1 MRGKNE
7 GSIYEVPGKGW
18 RCQISLGY
26 DKNGRPKR
34 KVIQRQTQA
43 AVRVELTR
51 LMGKKDNNRPITTDK
66 RTVEQFL
73 KEWLEVH
80 VKPTLGPLTYRGYE
94 STTRLHIIPAIGRI
108 RLDQLSGRD
117 VQVALN
123 KATAKGLNATAV
135 KNINANLKTAL
146 KTAID
151 WQYVDRN
158 AAKDAKPPKQ
168 KKKFKARPLRTAE
181 ADLLLNAIKGHR
193 YEAMIF
199 LGLMMGLRRGEVAG
213 LCWSDF
219 EYNLDFTSA
228 RLRVQHS
235 LRRIP
240 KGGQVLAGVKTADSE
255 ATVPIPRLCIDAL
268 LRRQVIQEQE
278 RIKAGPKWKQDGDFV
293 FTSRYGARVVI
304 EELSR
309 ELDKA
314 LALANLPHIRFHDL
328 RHSTAS
334 LLLAKGVHM
343 KIVQEIMRHSNF
355 QITMDTYSHLLP
367 SALDGAAETMNDIF
381 TDHRKSTLPSTL
393 PSKAQTIQ

>member
-7 GSIYEVPGKGW
+7 GSIYHVPGVGW
-18 RCQISLGY
+18 RCQISLGF

-51 LMGKKDNNRPITTDK
+51 LMGKKDNNRRVTSDK

-73 KEWLEVH
+73 NEWLEVH
-80 VKPTLGPLTYRGYE
+80 VKPNLEPLTGRGYE
-94 STTRLHIIPAIGRI
+94 STTRLHIIPALGRI
-108 RLDQLSGRD
+108 RLDQLSGKD

-123 KATAKGLNATAV
+123 KATAKGLSATTV
-135 KNINANLKTAL
+135 KNICANLKTAL
-146 KTAID
+146 TTAKA

-158 AAKDAKPPKQ
+158 VAMDAKPPKQ
-168 KKKFKARPLRTAE
+168 VKFKARPLRTAE
-181 ADLLLNAIKGHR
+181 ADRLLDAIKGHR

-199 LGLMMGLRRGEVAG
+199 LGLMLGLRRGEVAG

-219 EYNLDFTSA
+219 VYNLDFNQA

-235 LRRIP
+235 LHRIP
-240 KGGQVLAGVKTADSE
+240 GEGLLLGGVKTADSE
-255 ATVPIPRLCIDAL
+255 ATVPIPRLCLEAL
-268 LRRQVIQEQE
+268 QRRQLIQEQE

-293 FTSRYGARVVI
+293 FTSRYGRRIVI

-314 LALANLPHIRFHDL
+314 LALAELPHIRFHDL

-334 LLLAKGVHM
+334 LLLAKGVHI
-343 KIVQEIMRHSNF
+343 KIVQEIMRHLNF

-367 SALDGAAETMNDIF
+367 SALDGAAQAMNDIF
-381 TDHRKSTLPSTL
+381 TTHRKSTLPSTFQ
-393 PSKAQTIQ
+393 SKVQTIQ